1 MGNKFSTLN
10 ALEELVKEHKNKL
23 LGVSLS
29 KFSKHYVST
38 TCDGIMQIIDKLK
51 DAEIEQSRLDWKA
64 GYIECCLDCA
74 EFFGNKRDKSYPTES
89 EMETIEKLSH
99 DFIKNRKNN

>member
-1 MGNKFSTLN
+1 MP
-10 ALEELVKEHKNKL
+10 L
-23 LGVSLS
+23 LRGPTIKSGANRKQRLCRWRRPYHLPRNIP
-29 KFSKHYVST
+29 FWL
-38 TCDGIMQIIDKLK
+38 QIIDKLK